1 MEDSKSRLAAA
12 ASSPMTPREIRALR
26 RRGESPLPA
35 KLEEEDESTPST
47 IPTTPSF
54 IFSPHSRTGSN
65 GANTEGRNG
74 TQTQQTWMGN
84 TSTDHTPSK
93 SSMFEDS
100 GIFVTPETGVRNMK
114 TPMQQATTMNT
125 DTPPKR
131 DTFNFSLLSPM
142 QNDRLDSPRGGLKQ
156 DIGSGVGT
164 NGAAFGKMDDG
175 ISVPRKT
182 QERQAQKSLFEPREK
197 YPTDDDEDGTQWKIK
212 EIWEGS
218 TKPLAEPQQ
227 KENSDG
233 LSSPPLM
240 FRGSFGTPLGTD
252 RVVFGKEKN
261 EDGLNSPPSMFRGT
275 SGTPLGTQEAG
286 FGGGK
291 NEDGLNSPPQ
301 MFKGFGTPLRTEQV
315 VFGKDK
321 NEDGLS
327 SPPSIFRGSFGPPL
341 GTQGAGFGKEKHED
355 GFSPQQMDLA
365 AQVKALEAQL
375 KAGQAQMAALM
386 AQLVKAQLGPANDEQ
401 PRPTKGKTEATDTG
415 LEDDDFHL
423 SPPESDQDRSRSP
436 PLPPKTNDP
445 LSTSF
450 EEIKTTPDRDS
461 ESDDSQEEDETEV
474 DNTITEGDGN
484 LSALIPRGPSSG
496 PVDVI
501 WDWDIPDSRKEAIQP
516 FFQVAGAVGKI
527 LTKQEEKKGFIYAF
541 EVLDPQ
547 GRGRVKVGTTSNL
560 KKRMNEHEECY
571 GECVQ
576 LYPPKNAGKI
586 TDKVKHSYR
595 VEAIIHAELLSW
607 AVCVK
612 QCPRGAMRKHVKHG
626 EWFELGKDHVL
637 AVVKKWVA
645 WCNCNGSPY
654 EEVPNPLFGNAK
666 GKKSIP
672 EKIWKLKPLSI
683 ETISQLCTPILP
695 NSWKRI
701 GDVGSKNSE

>member
-1 MEDSKSRLAAA
+1 
-12 ASSPMTPREIRALR
+12 
-26 RRGESPLPA
+26 
-35 KLEEEDESTPST
+35 
-47 IPTTPSF
+47 
-54 IFSPHSRTGSN
+54 
-65 GANTEGRNG
+65 
-74 TQTQQTWMGN
+74 
-84 TSTDHTPSK
+84 
-93 SSMFEDS
+93 
-100 GIFVTPETGVRNMK
+100 MK
-114 TPMQQATTMNT
+114 TRMQQSTTMNT

-131 DTFNFSLLSPM
+131 DTFNFSLLSQM
-142 QNDRLDSPRGGLKQ
+142 ENDRLNSPRGGLKQ

-175 ISVPRKT
+175 ISAPRKT
-182 QERQAQKSLFEPREK
+182 QERQTRKSLFEPREK
-197 YPTDDDEDGTQWKIK
+197 YPTDDGEDGTQWKIK

-218 TKPLAEPQQ
+218 TKPSAEPQQ

-240 FRGSFGTPLGTD
+240 FKGSFGTPLGTE
-252 RVVFGKEKN
+252 RVVFGKDKN
-261 EDGLNSPPSMFRGT
+261 EDGLKSPPSMFGGT
-275 SGTPLGTQEAG
+275 FGTPLETQEAG
-286 FGGGK
+286 FGKEK
-291 NEDGLNSPPQ
+291 NGLNSPPQ
-301 MFKGFGTPLRTEQV
+301 MFKGFGTPLGTEQ
-315 VFGKDK
+315 G
-321 NEDGLS
+321 
-327 SPPSIFRGSFGPPL
+327 
-341 GTQGAGFGKEKHED
+341 GFGKERHED

-365 AQVKALEAQL
+365 AQVKALEAQV
-375 KAGQAQMAALM
+375 AALM
-386 AQLVKAQLGPANDEQ
+386 AQLVKAQLGPANDDQ

-612 QCPRGAMRKHVKHG
+612 QCPRGAMRNHVKHG

-645 WCNCNGSPY
+645 WCNGSPY

-672 EKIWKLKPLSI
+672 EKIWKLKPLGI
-683 ETISQLCTPILP
+683 ETISQLCTPTLP

-701 GDVGSKNSE
+701 GDVGSKN